1 MKNTP
6 APILDPEEEVSDE
19 AEAEAKLLE
28 RARKDWTR
36 CSDHWKDNHLS
47 YADDVRFA
55 RLGEQWDKGLARERA
70 ENGRPVLTI
79 NKLPPFIRQVVND
92 ARQNKP
98 QIRVMP
104 QDSEA
109 DPKTAEIYSGLIR
122 NIESAS
128 DADVAFDTALD
139 CAASGGFGF
148 FRINL
153 AYCDDATFDQ
163 DIVFERISN
172 PLTVYPD
179 PDSQAA
185 DSSDWNICFVA
196 DWMEKRSFKAAFP
209 DADPVDFDSQDYP
222 SEWREGDRIL
232 VAEYWRRDAVQKK
245 LILLTNGETVFED
258 AFLERQATE
267 PMVDPE
273 TRLPIVPNGESRM
286 VETYKVTRYLVTGA
300 AVIEKTEWPG
310 KIIPIIP
317 VWGEEVC
324 LEGKRYFRSLIRDA
338 KDAQVLY
345 NVNRTASGEA
355 VARAPIANWV
365 AEQGAV
371 VDPAKWETS
380 NRTPYSVLEHKKGS
394 PEPKRVGMPPVPT
407 GNLQEALTAS
417 DEMKSIIGIYDA
429 GIGARSNE
437 TSGRAIMAR
446 QRESDTSTFH
456 FIDNLA
462 RAIRCAGR
470 IIIDLIPHVY
480 PPGRVL
486 RTLGEDG
493 NPEIVRS
500 GTPEDV
506 QAAQQA
512 QIEQQEDVQA
522 IYALGIGRYDLAVTT
537 GPGFTTRREEA
548 ATQMIELIRAYPDA
562 APLIGD
568 LLAKNL
574 DWPGADEIAERM
586 EALQQRLQQ
595 PQAPQ
600 GPEIDP
606 AAVSRART
614 EQFNAQVKAEQ
625 GQQKLEI
632 DAFNAETSRM
642 KAVRD
647 LTRPT
652 RAPAIPG
659 FTG

>member
-1 MKNTP
+1 MMNSP
-6 APILDPEEEVSDE
+6 APILDAEETVSDE
-19 AEAEAKLLE
+19 DDAEAKLLD
-28 RARKDWTR
+28 RVRKDFTS
-36 CSDHWKDNHLS
+36 CADHWKDNHLA
-47 YADDVRFA
+47 YADDVRFG
-55 RLGEQWDKGLARERA
+55 RLGEQWDAGMAKERA
-70 ENGRPVLTI
+70 NNGRPVLTI

-98 QIRVMP
+98 TIKVLP

-128 DADVAFDTALD
+128 DADVAYDTALD

-153 AYCDDATFDQ
+153 AYADDSTFDQ
-163 DIVFERISN
+163 NIVFERISN

-179 PDSQAA
+179 PDSQAC

-196 DWMEKRSFKAAFP
+196 DWMEKRAFEAAFP
-209 DADPVDFDSQDYP
+209 DADPIDFDSKDFP
-222 SEWREGDRIL
+222 SNWKEGRDRVL
-232 VAEYWRRDAVQKK
+232 VAEYWRRDVVLKK
-245 LILLTNGETVFED
+245 LILLTNGETVFEED
-258 AFLERQATE
+258 FLERTE
-267 PMVDPE
+267 PLIDPE
-273 TRLPIVPNGESRM
+273 TMIPVTPAGPSRM
-286 VETYKVTRYLVTGA
+286 VETHKVTRYLVTGA
-300 AVIEKTEWPG
+300 AVIEETAWPG

-317 VWGEEVC
+317 VWGEEVV

-365 AEQGAV
+365 AEQGSV
-371 VDPAKWETS
+371 VDPGKWETS
-380 NRTPYSVLEHKKGS
+380 NQIPYSVLEYKKGAT
-394 PEPKRVGMPPVPT
+394 PPQRVGMPPIPA

-417 DEMKSIIGIYDA
+417 DEMKAIIGIYDA

-456 FIDNLA
+456 FIDNLS

-470 IIIDLIPHVY
+470 ILIDLIPQVCT
-480 PPGRVL
+480 PGRVL
-486 RTLGEDG
+486 RALGEDG
-493 NPEIVRS
+493 APEVFRA

-506 QAAQQA
+506 QRAQMEA
-512 QIEQQEDVQA
+512 QEQQDSIQA
-522 IYALGIGRYDLAVTT
+522 IYALGVGRYDLTVAV
-537 GPGFTTRREEA
+537 GPGFNTRREEA

-562 APLIGD
+562 APLLGD
-568 LLAKNL
+568 LLARNL

-586 EALQQRLQQ
+586 EAVQQRMNQ
-595 PQAPQ
+595 PQQAPAQ
-600 GPEIDP
+600 EMPDP
-606 AAVSRART
+606 AAIAKART
-614 EQFNAQVKAEQ
+614 DQFNAQVKAEQ
-625 GQQKLEI
+625 GQQKLDI
-632 DAFNAETSRM
+632 DAFEAETSRM
-642 KAVRD
+642 KAVAD

-652 RAPAIPG
+652 RAPQIPG
-659 FTG
+659 YAG